1 MMVHHSHHHGAVAA
15 DGSRYTEHQHITAAT
30 AMLPH
35 VAYLVI
41 SAQILQA
48 KTKVVSLLFVT

>member
-1 MMVHHSHHHGAVAA
+1 MVHHSQQHDAVAA
-15 DGSRYTEHQHITAAT
+15 DGSRYTEHQHITAAS
-30 AMLPH
+30 AMPTH

-41 SAQILQA
+41 CAQILQA